1 MRQKLKI
8 VMAVELIVLVLLV
21 AVCFRLKASIFADPQ
36 ETQGSSQ
43 NSEPDDTLPSDST
56 PGATTP
62 ESTGNSQGI
71 VDNPFATIE
80 STEPFVQPSIPT
92 AETTDSSTHPM
103 VKPTEPTEDPTEPE
117 VRPTEPTEKPAEPT
131 EKPTEPT
138 EKPNEPTVNP
148 TEPTVNPTEPT
159 EKPAEPTQEPSQ
171 PAASM
176 DYETYIGLTSQE
188 QKAYRETF
196 EDIAAFFDWYNA
208 AKEEYDSQRTE
219 IDVGDG
225 NVDLEDLMGGKDEG

>member
-8 VMAVELIVLVLLV
+8 VMAVELIVLVLLI

-36 ETQGSSQ
+36 ETQGTSQ

-56 PGATTP
+56 PGDTTPDDTVPGDSSP
-62 ESTGNSQGI
+62 ESTAPSQEGT
-71 VDNPFATIE
+71 VD
-80 STEPFVQPSIPT
+80 PSG
-92 AETTDSSTHPM
+92 D
-103 VKPTEPTEDPTEPE
+103 TEPTGDGTQ
-117 VRPTEPTEKPAEPT
+117 PTEKPTKPTEKPTEPT

-138 EKPNEPTVNP
+138 EKP
-148 TEPTVNPTEPT
+148 TEPT
-159 EKPAEPTQEPSQ
+159 EKPTEPTQEPSQ
-171 PAASM
+171 PAVSM

-196 EDIAAFFDWYNA
+196 EDISAFFDWYNA
-208 AKEEYDSQRTE
+208 AKDEYESQQTE
-219 IDVGDG
+219 IDIGDG